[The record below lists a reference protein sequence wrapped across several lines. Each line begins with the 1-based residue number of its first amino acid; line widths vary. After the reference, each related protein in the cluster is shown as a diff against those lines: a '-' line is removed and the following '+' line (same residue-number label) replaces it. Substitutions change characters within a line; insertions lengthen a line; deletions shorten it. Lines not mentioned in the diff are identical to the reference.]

1 DAVQLELAQGQT
13 GLPAMTLPA
22 QSGAPLGQVS
32 MQVSGEPQSVAVW
45 QREQLAAGFS
55 ATGPLLLT
63 DANSTI
69 VVDAGWQLKV
79 LNSGALLLTD
89 QRQAAETARAGN
101 TSYNRIENTAADPVQ
116 LEIFNHLFMS
126 VAEQ

>member
-1 DAVQLELAQGQT
+1 MRYNWKLAQGQT
-13 GLPAMTLPA
+13 AAGTGITRADCRAT
-22 QSGAPLGQVS
+22 GAGKHA
-32 MQVSGEPQSVAVW
+32 GERREKQPVAVW

-55 ATGPLLLT
+55 ADGPLLLT

-89 QRQAAETARAGN
+89 QRQVTAFLPCGK
-101 TSYNRIENTAADPVQ
+101 
-116 LEIFNHLFMS
+116 
-126 VAEQ
+126 